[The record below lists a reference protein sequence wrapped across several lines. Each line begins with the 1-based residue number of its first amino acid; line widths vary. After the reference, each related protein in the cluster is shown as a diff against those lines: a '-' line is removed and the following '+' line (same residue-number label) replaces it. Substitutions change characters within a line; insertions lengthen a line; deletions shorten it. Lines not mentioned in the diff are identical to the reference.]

1 MAKGRKPA
9 IDGLARPQGI
19 LDDFAKPLGKA
30 ATSRL
35 RRAVRGAIKAENS
48 KANTKD
54 YKKYLGRMDRE
65 FNKRAM
71 ARQEFIAMDNRIR
84 RMGSKHPQV
93 NTSKNMYKTARADEV
108 GGRYNLD
115 DKGTIPR
122 MMNKKFESIMNS
134 ERNAM
139 RNRARDRAVK
149 RAKRK

>member
-35 RRAVRGAIKAENS
+35 RRAVRGAIKAEKTKN
-48 KANTKD
+48 NTKD

-65 FNKRAM
+65 FNKRAS

-84 RMGSKHPQV
+84 RMGSKNPQV
-93 NTSKNMYKTARADEV
+93 NTSKNMYKSAREDEV
-108 GGRYNLD
+108 GGRYD
-115 DKGTIPR
+115 DNGTISR

-134 ERNAM
+134 ERNALK
-139 RNRARDRAVK
+139 NRARTREVR